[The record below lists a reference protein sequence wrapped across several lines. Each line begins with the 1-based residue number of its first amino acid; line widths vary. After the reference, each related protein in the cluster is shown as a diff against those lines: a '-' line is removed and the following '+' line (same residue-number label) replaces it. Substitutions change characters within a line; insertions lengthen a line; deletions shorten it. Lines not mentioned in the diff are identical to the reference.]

1 MIGVCFYKRVNIM
14 TVQILHRNELPMG
27 GFAGLKEH
35 RLIIDKRMG
44 GGNDTW
50 DGIGNFVYLADAQF
64 LPKGETRL
72 HSHKEI
78 DVISIMVEGRIVHEG
93 SLEHGKSM
101 FANQVQVQR
110 AGGEGFEHNEINP
123 DNQQNRMLQLWVL
136 PETEGELASYKFYDL
151 EQGKHTLIY
160 GGVKTQSDTLDSHT
174 SIEVGILN
182 KGQEITKNGEFMVY
196 IAKGSGRLTE
206 VSVKDGDLVQGQ
218 DLVFTAR
225 NDDVLMVVIG
235 VIES

>member
-1 MIGVCFYKRVNIM
+1 M

-44 GGNDTW
+44 GGSDTW

-110 AGGEGFEHNEINP
+110 AGGESFEHNEINP

-136 PETEGELASYKFYDL
+136 PETEGEPASYKFYDL
-151 EQGKHTLIY
+151 EQGKLTFIY

-174 SIEVGILN
+174 SIEVGMLN

-196 IAKGSGRLTE
+196 IAKGSGRLNE
-206 VSVKDGDLVQGQ
+206 VSVKEGDLVKGQ

-225 NDDVLMVVIG
+225 KDDVLIVVIG
-235 VIES
+235 VVRELIY